1 MREDLLLKG
10 YTGGVEKTT
19 TDVIPNNTA
28 NKREMLRKKERNQTS
43 NQININKNAQ
53 KDKKKSQQLVKV
65 HFACLLFLTE

>member
-53 KDKKKSQQLVKV
+53 KDKKKSTASQSTL
-65 HFACLLFLTE
+65 CMPTLLD